1 MEACEAV
8 KLRSLEA
15 FCAAVEERTISG
27 AARRMYLSQ
36 PSVSDRLSELE
47 QEAHAPLL
55 QRSRHGVEPTEQGAL
70 LYEHARRVLE
80 EIRSLERLL
89 RTLGDQRDAR
99 LRIAASS
106 TLGEH
111 LLPEWLRD
119 FYRLL
124 PGSAPTLFVGN
135 TREVLEMVCSGKAA
149 FGVVEGP
156 QTADSLQSTPLL
168 ADELVVVVSAGHPWS
183 RRRIGAEDLQEGPF
197 ISREPGSGTREV
209 IERRLAELGVTL
221 NIRMEIG
228 STSAIKEAIKAGLGF
243 SILSRETIRLE
254 LLAGTLAV
262 AEGFVVPRHLDLVH
276 DPEAEMSP
284 AEQEFYEYLLNM
296 PRRSDAGGRMELE
309 D

>member
-1 MEACEAV
+1 M

-80 EIRSLERLL
+80 EIRALERLL

-119 FYRLL
+119 FYRLV
-124 PGSAPTLFVGN
+124 PGTAPTLFVGN
-135 TREVLEMVCSGKAA
+135 TREMLEMVRSGKAA

-156 QTADSLQSTPLL
+156 QHSESLQSTQLL
-168 ADELVVVVSAGHPWS
+168 EDELVVVVSAGHPWS
-183 RRRIGAEDLQEGPF
+183 RRRIRPEDLQEGPF
-197 ISREPGSGTREV
+197 ISREAGSGTREV
-209 IERRLAELGVTL
+209 IEQRLEELKVTL

-254 LLAGTLAV
+254 LLAGTLAA

-276 DPEAEMSP
+276 NPEAEMSP
-284 AEQEFYEYLLNM
+284 AEQEFYEYLLHI
-296 PRRSDAGGRMELE
+296 PSGSTIDPGRRMELE

>member
-1 MEACEAV
+1 M

-36 PSVSDRLSELE
+36 PSVSDRISELE

-55 QRSRHGVEPTEQGAL
+55 RRSRHGVEPTEQGAL

-80 EIRSLERLL
+80 EIRALERLL

-99 LRIAASS
+99 LRVAASS

-119 FYRLL
+119 FYRLV
-124 PGSAPTLFVGN
+124 PGTAPTLFVGN
-135 TREVLEMVCSGKAA
+135 TREVLEKVASGEAA

-156 QTADSLQSTPLL
+156 QTSESLESKPLL
-168 ADELVVVVSAGHPWS
+168 ADELVVVVSPGHPWL
-183 RRRIGAEDLQEGPF
+183 RRRIGPEDLQDGPF

-209 IERRLAELGVTL
+209 IERRLGELGVSL
-221 NIRMEIG
+221 NVRMEIG

-262 AEGFVVPRHLDLVH
+262 AEGFVVPRHLDVVR
-276 DPEAEMSP
+276 DPDAEMSP
-284 AEQEFYEYLLNM
+284 AEREFYEFLLKM
-296 PRRSDAGGRMELE
+296 PRASDTGETPQVELE
-309 D
+309 E